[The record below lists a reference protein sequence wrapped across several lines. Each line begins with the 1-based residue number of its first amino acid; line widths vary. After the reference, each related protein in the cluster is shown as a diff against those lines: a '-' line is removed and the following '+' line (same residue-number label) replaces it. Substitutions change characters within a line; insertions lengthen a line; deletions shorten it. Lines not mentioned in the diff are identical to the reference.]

1 MEERL
6 RRYLDKI
13 ELISRRSSE
22 AEEWTRM
29 EVRDFVKDEKTKLA
43 TYKAFQ
49 EIVEASFDIVAMMLK
64 DVGVPPKDD
73 HTNAKLLVQSGL
85 IDEKMAGLLA
95 ESNGLRNRLVH
106 GYNILDEEQAFDSI
120 RRLMPGIREFKEKVR
135 KWLQGRAK

>member
-1 MEERL
+1 MEGRL

-13 ELISRRSSE
+13 EMISKRSSE
-22 AEEWTRM
+22 VEEWTRL
-29 EVRDFVKDEKTKLA
+29 EVQDFIKDEKTKLA

-49 EIVEASFDIVAMMLK
+49 EIVEASFDIVAMVLK

-73 HTNAKLLVQSGL
+73 HTNAKLLMQKGV

-106 GYNILDEEQAFDSI
+106 GYNILDEKRALDSI
-120 RRLMPGIREFKEKVR
+120 RRLIPGIREFKERVR
-135 KWLQGRAK
+135 EWLQERTK